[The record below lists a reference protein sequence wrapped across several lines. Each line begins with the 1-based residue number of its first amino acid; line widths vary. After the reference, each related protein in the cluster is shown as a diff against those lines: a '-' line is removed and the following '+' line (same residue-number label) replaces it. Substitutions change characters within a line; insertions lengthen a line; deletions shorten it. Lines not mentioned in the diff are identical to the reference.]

1 MNDRR
6 IEKNII
12 STNMIH
18 GMMYEN
24 ELGMNS
30 LSIHHMKS
38 NIDKDKYLLNLNIK
52 YLQKKNFIQKIQIQ
66 ATRLLKR
73 QQIGQKIDLT
83 Y

>member
-12 STNMIH
+12 TNMIH

-38 NIDKDKYLLNLNIK
+38 NIAKDKYLLNLN
-52 YLQKKNFIQKIQIQ
+52 QISSL
-66 ATRLLKR
+66 RLKP
-73 QQIGQKIDLT
+73 QPSQ
-83 Y
+83 